1 MQSENKYPI
10 QFPPAPQPDIV
21 RACQKD
27 DYFRKTLYEQY
38 FDLAQYYLGIIAY
51 SLDIIIRY

>member
-1 MQSENKYPI
+1 MQPETKYPI

-38 FDLAQYYLGIIAY
+38 FDLAQYYLGNNNII
-51 SLDIIIRY
+51 